1 MDIGMT
7 DEQEQL
13 ADAERAWLSRHDPIA
28 KVRQA
33 LDHAPI
39 RIDDDAVAHAEESG
53 LLDLLTTEVGGTHM
67 DLAVCAEAHGY
78 AGSSL
83 PIADLAVARWVLERV
98 GVESDALTGVAQ
110 AAETTTRPAPMA
122 ADMAQFVVVRDESVA
137 VVTNPVLAELT
148 TLDLTRSWARLTLD
162 APEWRPAPPGTSE
175 RVRAALALHR
185 GFDAIG
191 AAARLLEMTV
201 EYAGQREQ
209 FGAPI
214 GSFQAVKHHCAD
226 MAVGV
231 EAGRATLW
239 AAAASLDADAARS
252 SHLVSAAVAY
262 AKNAASEV
270 AGTALQVHGGIGF
283 TWEHDLHLFLRR
295 IRVDE
300 AFDGSV
306 AEHRAALVPA

>member
-13 ADAERAWLSRHDPIA
+13 ADAERAWLNRHDPIV

-33 LDHAPI
+33 LEQAPI
-39 RIDDDAVAHAEESG
+39 RIDGDAVAHAEESG

-83 PIADLAVARWVLERV
+83 PIADLAVARWVLERA
-98 GVESDALTGVAQ
+98 GADSDALTGVAQ
-110 AAETTTRPAPMA
+110 VKGVTTRPAPMA
-122 ADMAQFVVVRDESVA
+122 ADMAQFIVVRGESVA
-137 VVTNPVLAELT
+137 VVDNPVLTELT
-148 TLDLTRSWARLTLD
+148 TLDLTRSWARLTVDD
-162 APEWRPAPPGTSE
+162 AALEWRPLPAGTSE

-226 MAVGV
+226 MLVALEGARSLV
-231 EAGRATLW
+231 
-239 AAAASLDADAARS
+239 AAAAEGDDDRAAELAAADAFD
-252 SHLVSAAVAY
+252 AAVEITEGA
-262 AKNAASEV
+262 V
-270 AGTALQVHGGIGF
+270 QVHGGIGF
-283 TWEHDLHLFLRR
+283 TWEHPAHLLLRR
-295 IRVDE
+295 
-300 AFDGSV
+300 A
-306 AEHRAALVPA
+306 RANAVLVE

>member
-231 EAGRATLW
+231 EAGPRDAVGGRRVARRRRRAVFAPGLGRGR
-239 AAAASLDADAARS
+239 LRQERRERS
-252 SHLVSAAVAY
+252 
-262 AKNAASEV
+262 
-270 AGTALQVHGGIGF
+270 GG
-283 TWEHDLHLFLRR
+283 
-295 IRVDE
+295 
-300 AFDGSV
+300 
-306 AEHRAALVPA
+306 HRAAGARRHRIHLGARSAPVPAPHPRR